1 MTAQILIYNNKEREK
16 KKQNEKKTLTPATL
30 NGHIWWNDRNHW
42 ANLGKKA
49 AYFHCS
55 HKCSSRQL
63 HQCHRN
69 IPHWS
74 ESHARVRLTF
84 VSIECYRRS
93 AVAPDRD
100 LIKKKDW
107 YKFCTQNN
115 EWLWLTDN
123 FLDNKLECAL
133 KLTANYTTHRMAN
146 ACDRIGLQTSRL
158 QHIYISRK
166 TATGVACVVHHWHVA
181 WRTADRRIVHEK

>member
-1 MTAQILIYNNKEREK
+1 MSIPTNTLCLELQSIGVNIDGTRGTIADSSGRSNNLVNWKTGVCGQTLVHLTACIGCSANRLCAMKHNAHTWLHRFLSTTTKRVRK

-100 LIKKKDW
+100 LIKKRLI
-107 YKFCTQNN
+107 QI
-115 EWLWLTDN
+115 L
-123 FLDNKLECAL
+123 
-133 KLTANYTTHRMAN
+133 YTKQWMTVTYR
-146 ACDRIGLQTSRL
+146 
-158 QHIYISRK
+158 
-166 TATGVACVVHHWHVA
+166 
-181 WRTADRRIVHEK
+181 